1 MDNND
6 WRLMGQEKYMKGVH
20 LNRIQ
25 PINYA
30 KKLEQPELWHEHCEF
45 CMEKIDMNYEE
56 PCYCTDDE
64 YRFVCVQCYEDFKDG
79 FNWSVD

>member
-6 WRLMGQEKYMKGVH
+6 WRLMGQETYMKGVH
-20 LNRIQ
+20 LNKIQ

-30 KKLEQPELWHEHCEF
+30 KQLKQPALWHEHCEF
-45 CMEKIDMNYEE
+45 CMEKIDMHNEHE
-56 PCYCTDDE
+56 CYCTDDK
-64 YRFVCVQCYEDFKDG
+64 YRFICEECYEDFKEN